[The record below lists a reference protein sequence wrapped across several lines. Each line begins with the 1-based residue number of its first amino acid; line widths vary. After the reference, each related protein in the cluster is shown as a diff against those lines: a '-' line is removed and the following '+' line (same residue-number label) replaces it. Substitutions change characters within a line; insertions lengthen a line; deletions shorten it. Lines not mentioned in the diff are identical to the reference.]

1 MRLFLVALLALAHLP
16 AADNDAV
23 KRLND
28 AAALFSDVMGNSPP
42 DQVIPQEVL
51 ERAHCV
57 VIIPGQWGKGFL
69 SCRNKSGLGWS
80 APRAWGIEG
89 GAHTDLI
96 MLVMSERSAEKLLL
110 GKFTPGVDSTDA
122 AGPVGPNITARND
135 AQMHAEIL
143 SWSRSQGQFA
153 GIQLQGATLRQR
165 PDSEMTA
172 TAVEVTSAAAKLM
185 AQLDR
190 YSARRKG
197 TKL

>member
-1 MRLFLVALLALAHLP
+1 MRLFLVALLSLAHLP
-16 AADNDAV
+16 AADNDAA

-28 AAALFSDVMGNSPP
+28 AKALFSDVMGDSG
-42 DQVIPQEVL
+42 DQTIPQEVL
-51 ERAHCV
+51 DQAHCV
-57 VIIPGQWGKGFL
+57 VIIPGQLGRGFL

-110 GKFTPGVDSTDA
+110 GRFTPGVDSTGA
-122 AGPVGPNITARND
+122 AGPVERNITARND

-153 GIQLQGATLRQR
+153 GIELQGVTLRQR
-165 PDSEMTA
+165 ANSEMAA
-172 TAVEVTSAAAKLM
+172 TQAEVTSAAAKLM

-197 TKL
+197 TK